1 MASGSNLANAK
12 LAVAKT
18 KVTQAAITKVA
29 DQLIAEG
36 INPTVLGVR
45 KILAAGSTAT
55 INKYLRI
62 WKQTKLSGKSNI
74 VSVQFDAL
82 QAQLQELQIS
92 LRQQQNINQE
102 LLQELYKEQQA
113 GSQLEIRLQN
123 LTQEKNDLNLA
134 QQALAQDYAV
144 LQAKYSEVTTERSVA
159 WQVMQADKQQQI
171 SLLQEELLS
180 AHKSLKDEVL
190 DLSYK
195 NQEVLLAEKVKLIK
209 QTDLNGQ
216 LQLQI
221 KQLQQQQIELVM
233 GKSKLQ
239 RQLMAFKPADE

>member
-1 MASGSNLANAK
+1 MANGK

-74 VSVQFDAL
+74 VSVQLDLL

-113 GSQLEIRLQN
+113 SSQLEIRLQT
-123 LTQEKNDLNLA
+123 LAQEKNDLNLA

-159 WQVMQADKQQQI
+159 WQVMQTDKQQQI

-216 LQLQI
+216 LQVQI

-233 GKSKLQ
+233 EKSKLQ